1 MITQGRAI
9 FTRCSNYE
17 PRPVQQTLTNNLK
30 GFEQKQITNRNTYK
44 NRFVG
49 VCDSNTS
56 IKINDSTCV
65 DFRCKHSPLGES
77 KHSASGASFRRFAE
91 KWLPEGKIILK
102 GLINIKDKETKS
114 ERINLH
120 LTPTAKSIIADKA
133 SALCM
138 NMTAYITACAIVK
151 DVYVI
156 GDKDTFNDLV
166 YQVKRIG
173 GNINQLRM
181 LSQLGKIECVDLREC
196 TAELDNIR
204 KTLNTI
210 IRKANKWQR

>member
-1 MITQGRAI
+1 M
-9 FTRCSNYE
+9 
-17 PRPVQQTLTNNLK
+17 
-30 GFEQKQITNRNTYK
+30 
-44 NRFVG
+44 
-49 VCDSNTS
+49 
-56 IKINDSTCV
+56 
-65 DFRCKHSPLGES
+65 
-77 KHSASGASFRRFAE
+77 
-91 KWLPEGKIILK
+91 K
-102 GLINIKDKETKS
+102 GLIDIKDKETKS

-133 SALCM
+133 SALGM

-156 GDKDTFNDLV
+156 GDKEMFNELV

-181 LSQLGKIECVDLREC
+181 LSQLGRIECVNLSEC

-204 KTLNTI
+204 KILNTI

>member
-1 MITQGRAI
+1 M
-9 FTRCSNYE
+9 
-17 PRPVQQTLTNNLK
+17 K
-30 GFEQKQITNRNTYK
+30 G
-44 NRFVG
+44 
-49 VCDSNTS
+49 
-56 IKINDSTCV
+56 
-65 DFRCKHSPLGES
+65 
-77 KHSASGASFRRFAE
+77 
-91 KWLPEGKIILK
+91 W
-102 GLINIKDKETKS
+102 INIKDKETKS

-133 SALCM
+133 SALGM

-156 GDKDTFNDLV
+156 GDKDTFNELV

-181 LSQLGKIECVDLREC
+181 LSQLGRIECVDLQEC
-196 TAELDNIR
+196 TDELDNIR
-204 KTLNTI
+204 KALNTI